1 MRRRRA
7 SGGEQEEGGGGVG
20 VGPRASGMASSSQ
33 EGQSGGRGQPGC
45 DSEISESEE
54 EDEELLVLGE
64 EEELDEERLLKM
76 SKMIR
81 FESEVFMRR
90 QKLIILSSRS
100 SRDDRCHSSSELTE
114 SDSKRM
120 DLDSKRRML
129 EKEEGEEE
137 GQNSRGSPVI
147 GKCFH
152 WQPSSE
158 YDL

>member
-81 FESEVFMRR
+81 FESEVFLRTK
-90 QKLIILSSRS
+90 KLIILSSRS

-120 DLDSKRRML
+120 DLDSKRRMV

-158 YDL
+158 HDF